1 MKTLKLKHQKIQVL
15 KQKCTL
21 QELLISKSQLTAIKG
36 GSIVEADAEG
46 F

>member
-21 QELLISKSQLTAIKG
+21 QELLISKSQLKAIKG